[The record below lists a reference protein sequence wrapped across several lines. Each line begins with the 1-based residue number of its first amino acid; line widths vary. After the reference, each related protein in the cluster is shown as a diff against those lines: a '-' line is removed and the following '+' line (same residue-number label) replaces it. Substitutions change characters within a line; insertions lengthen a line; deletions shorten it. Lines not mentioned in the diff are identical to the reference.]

1 MKKTREGLK
10 ILGKRARGNP
20 LLRGMVGEERVNL
33 RAEVL
38 IRRAR
43 EEAGLTQAELARRIG
58 TTQSAIARLED
69 ADYTGHTLKL
79 VQRILLE
86 TGYNLA
92 LGLEPTGT

>member
-58 TTQSAIARLED
+58 ATQSATARQG
-69 ADYTGHTLKL
+69 TTTLGGSRGVPPK
-79 VQRILLE
+79 
-86 TGYNLA
+86 TF
-92 LGLEPTGT
+92 